1 MNKGKWIMERNFV
14 KVAAKL
20 AEETGETVQEI
31 LNADEEGYTKAS
43 TLRRI
48 EQEAAQVEFLAQ
60 MIRNRARD
68 MRRAVTHTSKG

>member
-1 MNKGKWIMERNFV
+1 MNRNKWRHERNFV

-31 LNADEEGYTKAS
+31 LNSDEEGYTKAT

-48 EQEAAQVEFLAQ
+48 EQEAEQVEFLAHT
-60 MIRNRARD
+60 IRLRAHT
-68 MRRAVTHTSKG
+68 MRRNLSKVKG